1 MLLSTEG
8 TQEECMDFLKLLEG
22 IRTPLLDGV
31 FSIVTYLGDELVF
44 MAGVL
49 LILWCINKKWGYRLF
64 IIGLTGSM
72 LNQLLKAMFTVPRPW
87 IIDPEFTIVE
97 SAREAAT
104 GYSFPS
110 GHTQS
115 AATFFGG
122 IAAWRRSTKATVV
135 CTLLVLI
142 TGFSRMYLGVHTP
155 ADVLTSLATGLVTV
169 LVFSWAFSR
178 SGNSQNGKYAIGGA
192 ALALAVILLCYVSFA
207 PKGANNVA
215 EFDAHGVKNGYTMLG
230 TMLGLCAAYLLD
242 EKHIQYEIKA
252 VWWAQALKYIIG
264 LGILVAIK
272 SGIKAPLL
280 ALFNGNVAA
289 DGVRYFIMTLFGGAV
304 WPLTFKWWGRL
315 GTNNK

>member
-1 MLLSTEG
+1 
-8 TQEECMDFLKLLEG
+8 MDFLRLLEG
-22 IRTPLLDGV
+22 IRTPFLNGV

-49 LILWCINKKWGYRLF
+49 AVLWCINKKWGYRLF
-64 IIGLTGSM
+64 VIGLSGSM
-72 LNQLLKAMFTVPRPW
+72 INQLLKAIFTVPRPW
-87 IIDPEFTIVE
+87 LIDPEFTIVE

-122 IAAWRRSTKATVV
+122 IAAWRKSTKATVI

-155 ADVLTSLATGLVTV
+155 ADVLTSLGTGLVTV
-169 LVFSWAFSR
+169 LVFSRAFER
-178 SGNSQNGKYAIGGA
+178 SENSQSGKYLIGGA
-192 ALALAVILLCYVSFA
+192 AVALAVILLCYVQFA

-230 TMLGLCAAYLLD
+230 TVLGLCAAYLLD
-242 EKHIQYEIKA
+242 EKCIRYDIKA
-252 VWWAQALKYIIG
+252 VWWAQVLKYIIG

-272 SGIKAPLL
+272 AGLKAPLRE
-280 ALFNGNVAA
+280 LFGGSVAA
-289 DGVRYFIMTLFGGAV
+289 DGVRYFVMTLFGGVV
-304 WPLTFKWWGRL
+304 WPLTFKWWGKL
-315 GTNNK
+315 GRKENIGA